1 MFPWKSIKAITT
13 LFFFQMQHVFFYGRF
28 AWGGRVSRT
37 WDSLFTQNKILVS
50 ARLLVWKSSPPTQ
63 SDESRLQSRFQIC
76 RQNNSE
82 QSKTKQLVRVRA
94 VPSPVLFLS
103 YLMKLHREKV
113 HLPKNNFEVLELSLG
128 ISIFCL
134 FYTFTPQYFRGKC
147 CTFSCTTFILTLLS
161 LVALQKYNK

>member
-1 MFPWKSIKAITT
+1 MFPWKSIKAITS
-13 LFFFQMQHVFFYGRF
+13 LFFFRRRHVFFTVSSLE
-28 AWGGRVSRT
+28 GRVSRT

-50 ARLLVWKSSPPTQ
+50 ARLLVWKSFPPTQ

-94 VPSPVLFLS
+94 VMSSVPFLS
-103 YLMKLHREKV
+103 YHMKLHREKV
-113 HLPKNNFEVLELSLG
+113 HVPKNNFEELSLG

-134 FYTFTPQYFRGKC
+134 FYTFTPQYFRGKR
-147 CTFSCTTFILTLLS
+147 CTFYCATFILTL
-161 LVALQKYNK
+161 